1 MSNLQISVNKKHNET
16 EIKIKD
22 STFVAH
28 NHWFWDQFSNEWEPQ
43 TIKFF
48 ECNLEEN
55 RDYLDIGGWVGPT
68 AFIATALGARIVKIV
83 EPNPMNFLHLL
94 IAQLGNE
101 FLSKWFLVNAC
112 VSTQIGTTV
121 IGPIEGIKSSSSAT
135 NIRDK
140 GQTGAPV
147 ISLRLEDIIQE
158 GDDFSLIKI
167 DIEGAEVFIIKDL
180 AQLAQSRSA
189 IWLSIHPPFMDDKHE
204 FSNNLGAHRND
215 FYFVDE
221 NNQIIDEELIRARIL
236 SEEKNPEWGTPWGN
250 FFEIGLLPKKS
261 FNENGIRIN

>member
-1 MSNLQISVNKKHNET
+1 
-16 EIKIKD
+16 
-22 STFVAH
+22 
-28 NHWFWDQFSNEWEPQ
+28 
-43 TIKFF
+43 
-48 ECNLEEN
+48 
-55 RDYLDIGGWVGPT
+55 
-68 AFIATALGARIVKIV
+68 
-83 EPNPMNFLHLL
+83 MNFLHLL

-167 DIEGAEVFIIKDL
+167 DIEGAEVFIIKDF

-204 FSNNLGAHRND
+204 FLHNLCAHRND